1 MHPDFEHLH
10 KRTHSIECEI
20 MSILKFARRLEL
32 DDNLTRFGKN
42 ELERIRGIFIDV
54 FKRLNDI

>member
-10 KRTHSIECEI
+10 KRTHSIECKI

-32 DDNLTRFGKN
+32 EGNLTRFGKN

>member
-1 MHPDFEHLH
+1 MHPDSEHLH

-32 DDNLTRFGKN
+32 EGNLTRFGKN

>member
-10 KRTHSIECEI
+10 KRTHSIENEI

-32 DDNLTRFGKN
+32 EGNLTRFGKN
-42 ELERIRGIFIDV
+42 ELERIRGLFIDV

>member
-1 MHPDFEHLH
+1 MHPDFKHLH
-10 KRTHSIECEI
+10 KRTQSIENEI

-32 DDNLTRFGKN
+32 DDNLTSFGKN